1 MQIFSLL
8 WWLAVSLTWL
18 PHPIMSSV
26 GKRSTQAVICQVL
39 LAVLCCLSQVVY
51 GQEPD
56 DRAETVLSG
65 PAGFHAP
72 DSLFRHLQELYS
84 HSLEKKDMAA
94 AGKALQQM
102 GNLCCEWGNYPKA
115 LDFHQKADRIF
126 REAGRTDLRAVNL
139 NDIGVVYYRNRRL
152 PLAQQQHNEAL
163 ALCSALGNKKGVAD
177 TYGFIG
183 HLYEKQKRYDSAFYF
198 QRMALQQYQ
207 LLHEQKGIAKTY
219 ENLGSIYED
228 LERVDSATWYY
239 THSFNLY
246 TALEEQEALTEVLN
260 NLGDLYRKT
269 GRYAEAML
277 QTRLALAQAEKMNN
291 LHEQGA
297 AYRDLGKTFY
307 LLHEPDSAY
316 HYLELSRRVSIDL
329 YSVDNNRQTAFLSA
343 LYEVDKKNEAITGLE
358 HERDI
363 NIVIAVATAIVL
375 VLLVVLGWVT
385 ISRQRL
391 KIRHAA
397 MEALQ
402 HRRQHQAQQQ
412 QMQSVL
418 NSKEQEEE
426 RLKQDLEVKAR
437 ELTSHTLQAIQKNQV
452 LEEVRTRLEAM
463 AKDDKRDQRKQVQ
476 QLIQHINLSFN
487 YDEYWNEFKESFE
500 NVHQH
505 FFVNL
510 KKQREDLTAN
520 DFRLASLIKLN
531 LSSKDMATLLAI
543 SQDSLRVSRYRLK
556 KKLGLEEGESLTAF
570 IHSL

>member
-1 MQIFSLL
+1 
-8 WWLAVSLTWL
+8 
-18 PHPIMSSV
+18 MSSV
-26 GKRSTQAVICQVL
+26 GIRSTKAFICQVL
-39 LAVLCCLSQVVY
+39 LAAFVGCFSQPLSAQESD
-51 GQEPD
+51 GQ
-56 DRAETVLSG
+56 AEAILSG
-65 PAGFHAP
+65 PTGFHAP
-72 DSLFRHLQELYS
+72 DSLFRRLQELYS
-84 HSLEKKDMAA
+84 RSLEKQEIAV

-102 GNLCCEWGNYPKA
+102 GSLCCEWGNYPKA

-126 REAGRTDLRAVNL
+126 REAGRADLRAGNL
-139 NDIGVVYYRNRRL
+139 NDMGVVYYRNRHI
-152 PLAQQQHNEAL
+152 PLARQQHNEAL
-163 ALCSALGNKKGVAD
+163 AIYAAPGNPKGLAD

-183 HLYEKQKRYDSAFYF
+183 HLCEKQKQYDSAFYF
-198 QRMALQQYQ
+198 QRMALSQYQ
-207 LLHEQKGIAKTY
+207 LLHEQKGIARIY

-228 LERVDSATWYY
+228 LERIDSATYYY
-239 THSFNLY
+239 TRSFELY
-246 TALEEQEALTEVLN
+246 TALDEQEALIEVLN

-269 GRYAEAML
+269 GRYGEAML
-277 QTRLALAQAEKMNN
+277 QTRRALELAVQMND

-307 LLHEPDSAY
+307 LLQEPDSAY

-363 NIVIAVATAIVL
+363 NIVIAIATAVVL
-375 VLLVVLGWVT
+375 LLLVVLGWVT

-391 KIRHAA
+391 KIRSAA

-402 HRRQHQAQQQ
+402 HRQLHEAQQQ

-418 NSKEQEEE
+418 NSKEEEEE
-426 RLKQDLEVKAR
+426 RLKQDLETKAK

-452 LEEVRTRLEAM
+452 LEEVRARLEAM
-463 AKDDKRDQRKQVQ
+463 VKDDKRDQRKQLQ

-500 NVHQH
+500 KVHQD

-531 LSSKDMATLLAI
+531 LSSKDMSTLLAI

-570 IHSL
+570 IHSV